1 MNPEPENASGSSTIL
16 VIGFVKAPGKYSFR
30 DGMTIEHALD
40 EAGGYD
46 QCDSCQAFW
55 EEWRGRGHT
64 TYDKPP
70 KIRRAGRRL
79 KLPEKRS
86 EWTRFSLEPGD
97 EIEFRH
103 FSH

>member
-1 MNPEPENASGSSTIL
+1 MNPEPESSAAFWSIW

-30 DGMTIEHALD
+30 DGMTIEDALD

-64 TYDKPP
+64 TYDMPP
-70 KIRRAGRRL
+70 KMRRAGRRL
-79 KLPEKRS
+79 ELPEERAD
-86 EWTRFSLEPGD
+86 WTRFSLEPGD

-103 FSH
+103 IAF